1 VSMGKAGAGEV
12 ADSKGRVITDNG
24 PDAHEDSIAVAPEA
38 VYSVEGLRGR
48 ESFGLYAKIVHR
60 PVSICRGVVKDVKG
74 GGRGKRV

>member
-1 VSMGKAGAGEV
+1 MGKAGAGEV

-38 VYSVEGLRGR
+38 VYSVERLRGR

-60 PVSICRGVVKDVKG
+60 PVSICRRDVQG
-74 GGRGKRV
+74 GGRGGRGGGD